1 MSAKKR
7 ALFLDRDGVINVD
20 IGYLHRKEDC
30 VFLPGIFELVRRARS
45 LGYDVFVVTNQ
56 AGIARGY
63 YSEETFAEFTSWM
76 LEQFLAEGAPIT
88 QVYYCPHH
96 PTAGRGAYL
105 TMCDCRK
112 PEPGMLLKAAKEHD
126 ISLPDSLMVGD
137 SLTDVQAAKSAG
149 VGQCF
154 LFSHDDADV
163 NCAEATCVTTL
174 RAIIEILKN
183 DINAR

>member
-30 VFLPGIFELVRRARS
+30 VFLPGIFELVRTARR

-63 YSEETFAEFTSWM
+63 YSEETFAEYTRWM
-76 LEQFLAEGAPIT
+76 LDQFVAEGAPIT

-96 PTAGRGAYL
+96 PTAGVGEYL
-105 TMCDCRK
+105 RVCECRK
-112 PEPGMLLKAAKEHD
+112 PAPGMLMRAASEHD
-126 ISLPDSLMVGD
+126 ISLSSSLLIGD
-137 SLTDVQAAKSAG
+137 SITDMQAAQAAG
-149 VGQCF
+149 VSSRYLISG
-154 LFSHDDADV
+154 DG
-163 NCAEATCVTTL
+163 CAVIGEEFQRFQTL
-174 RAIIEILKN
+174 HAITEFIERET
-183 DINAR
+183 NAR